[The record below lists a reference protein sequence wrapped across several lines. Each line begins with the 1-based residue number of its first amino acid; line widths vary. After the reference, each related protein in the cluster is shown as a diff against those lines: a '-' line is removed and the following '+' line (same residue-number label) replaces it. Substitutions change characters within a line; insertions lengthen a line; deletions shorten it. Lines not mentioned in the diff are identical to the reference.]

1 MAAHFMFFDLYIICL
16 FHIDARHMM
25 VAAMMKN
32 PILVR
37 NITITGAMKAQMN
50 LVSGFMKQL

>member
-1 MAAHFMFFDLYIICL
+1 
-16 FHIDARHMM
+16 MM

-32 PILVR
+32 PILAR
-37 NITITGAMKAQMN
+37 NITITGIMKAQMN